1 MVLVPSSHLIDITP
15 LKLSPAYARLW
26 VGQMVSGIGGQMTIV
41 AVGLHIYQLTNSTLS
56 VALVGIIALGPAVL
70 AGLYGGALADAFD
83 RKRVALI
90 AAIVSWGSTGTIA
103 TLAWL
108 GLESVPSLYLLTA
121 VTAAASTILNATQ
134 SAITPRLLP
143 RELLPAAA
151 ALGGIANG
159 LAITVG
165 PAVAGVLVALVG
177 FGWTYSFDVILF
189 VAAFIG
195 ILLLPRLPPTA
206 ERTGSHVSAIVDGLR
221 FLRRAP
227 NIRMNFLVDIV
238 AMVFGQPRVL
248 YPAAG
253 ALLLG
258 GGPITVGILT
268 ASFAIGALTA
278 SLFSG
283 RLGSVRLHGVAIGRA
298 IQFYGLFILGLGVVF
313 AIVSFAG
320 WSVDSG
326 SDAETARIVMI
337 VAAAIVLAGAG
348 ASDEVSAIFRSTMLQ
363 AAVPDH
369 FRGRVQGIFIVV
381 VQGGPRLGDL
391 YVGLLSVLGFLWLP
405 PVVGGIVIVLLVGL
419 MVARAKTFRF
429 YDSAQPTP

>member
-1 MVLVPSSHLIDITP
+1 MPGSHLIDTTP

-26 VGQMVSGIGGQMTIV
+26 VGQTVSGIGGQMTIV
-41 AVGLHIYQLTNSTLS
+41 AVGLHIYELTNSTLS
-56 VALVGIIALGPAVL
+56 VALVGIIALGPAVV

-83 RKRVALI
+83 RKIVALI
-90 AAIVSWGSTGTIA
+90 AAIVSWGATGTIA

-108 GLESVPSLYLLTA
+108 GLETVPTLYVLTA
-121 VTAAASTILNATQ
+121 ITAAASTILNATQ

-159 LAITVG
+159 LAVTVG

-177 FGWTYSFDVILF
+177 FGWTYSIDVVLF

-195 ILLLPRLPPTA
+195 ILLLPRLPPTNTV
-206 ERTGSHVSAIVDGLR
+206 RVSHVSAIVDGMR

-238 AMVFGQPRVL
+238 AMLFGQPRVL
-248 YPAAG
+248 YPAAA

-258 GGPITVGILT
+258 GDAITVGILT
-268 ASFAIGALTA
+268 ASFAIGALLA

-283 RLGSVRLHGVAIGRA
+283 RLGAVRHHGVAIGRA
-298 IQFYGLFILGLGVVF
+298 IQFYGVFILALGVVF
-313 AIVSFAG
+313 AVVTYGG
-320 WSVDSG
+320 WSVESG
-326 SDAETARIVMI
+326 SSDETARIASI
-337 VAAAIVLAGAG
+337 VVAAIVLAGAG

-391 YVGLLSVLGFLWLP
+391 YVGLLSLIGLLWLP
-405 PVVGGIVIVLLVGL
+405 PFVGGIVITLLVGL
-419 MVARAKTFRF
+419 MVARSKTFRS
-429 YDSAQPTP
+429 YDSLNPTP